1 MQALFLSEELIPMK
15 HIEAQFEDWSSKLI
29 PWFLHHGLK
38 IILIIFLAYLANKLL
53 QKVIEK
59 AVRIAVVA
67 DPFSSSDAEK
77 KREDTLI
84 SIFSAT
90 LRIVFI
96 IIVSMMALQ
105 ELGVE
110 IGPLLAGAGIVG
122 LALGFGGQYLIR
134 DLISGL
140 FIILENQYRIGD
152 VVSFDNTGGLVE
164 EITLRMTTIRD
175 QDGTVHHIPHGE
187 IKKVSNL
194 SKTFSRVN
202 LNIGISYDCDLEKV
216 IALVNQIGAEM
227 AADDL
232 WKDTII
238 KAPQF
243 LRVNDLGE
251 SSIIIKILG
260 ETTPLHQWEV
270 TGELRKRILITF
282 RQNGIEIPFPQTVV
296 HLADK
301 KRKNAFRK
309 KSAP

>member
-1 MQALFLSEELIPMK
+1 MQALFLSQEFIPMK
-15 HIEAQFEDWSSKLI
+15 RIEAQFDDWSSKLI

-53 QKVIEK
+53 QKLIYK
-59 AVRIAVVA
+59 AVRMAVA
-67 DPFSSSDAEK
+67 TDPSSSSDAEK

-105 ELGVE
+105 EVGVE

-194 SKTFSRVN
+194 SKNFSRVN
-202 LNIGISYDCDLEKV
+202 LNIGISYDSDLEKV
-216 IALVNQIGAEM
+216 IALINEIGAEM
-227 AADDL
+227 AKDEL

-282 RQNGIEIPFPQTVV
+282 RQKGIEIPFPQTVV

-301 KRKNAFRK
+301 KKEEH
-309 KSAP
+309 S

>member
-1 MQALFLSEELIPMK
+1 MQALFLSEEFIPMK

-38 IILIIFLAYLANKLL
+38 IILIVFLAYLANKLL

-67 DPFSSSDAEK
+67 DPFTSSDAEK

-227 AADDL
+227 AADEL

-301 KRKNAFRK
+301 KKEERF
-309 KSAP
+309 

>member
-38 IILIIFLAYLANKLL
+38 IILIVFLAYLANKLL

-194 SKTFSRVN
+194 SKNFSRVN
-202 LNIGISYDCDLEKV
+202 LNIGISYDSDLEKV
-216 IALVNQIGAEM
+216 ITLVNQIGSEM

-270 TGELRKRILITF
+270 TGELRKRILISF
-282 RQNGIEIPFPQTVV
+282 RQKGIEIPFPQTVV

-301 KRKNAFRK
+301 KKEERA
-309 KSAP
+309 

>member
-1 MQALFLSEELIPMK
+1 MQALFLSEEFIPMK

-38 IILIIFLAYLANKLL
+38 IILIVFLAYLANKLL

-301 KRKNAFRK
+301 KKEERL
-309 KSAP
+309 

>member
-301 KRKNAFRK
+301 KKEERF
-309 KSAP
+309 

>member
-1 MQALFLSEELIPMK
+1 MQALFLSQEFIPMK
-15 HIEAQFEDWSSKLI
+15 RIEAQFDDWSSKLI

-53 QKVIEK
+53 QKLIYK
-59 AVRIAVVA
+59 AVRMAVA
-67 DPFSSSDAEK
+67 TDPSSSSDAEK

-105 ELGVE
+105 EVGVE

-194 SKTFSRVN
+194 SKNFSRVN
-202 LNIGISYDCDLEKV
+202 LNIGISYDSDLEKV
-216 IALVNQIGAEM
+216 IALINEIGADM
-227 AADDL
+227 AKDEL

-282 RQNGIEIPFPQTVV
+282 RQKGIEIPFPQTVV
-296 HLADK
+296 HLAD
-301 KRKNAFRK
+301 RK
-309 KSAP
+309 KEEHS

>member
-1 MQALFLSEELIPMK
+1 MQALFLSQEFIPMK
-15 HIEAQFEDWSSKLI
+15 RIEAQFDDWSSKLI

-53 QKVIEK
+53 QKLIYK
-59 AVRIAVVA
+59 AVRMAVA
-67 DPFSSSDAEK
+67 TDPSSSSDAEK

-84 SIFSAT
+84 SIFSTT

-105 ELGVE
+105 EVGVE

-194 SKTFSRVN
+194 SKNFSRVN
-202 LNIGISYDCDLEKV
+202 LNIGISYDSDLEKV
-216 IALVNQIGAEM
+216 IALINEIGAEM
-227 AADDL
+227 AKDEL

-282 RQNGIEIPFPQTVV
+282 RQKGIEIPFPQTVV

-301 KRKNAFRK
+301 KKEEH
-309 KSAP
+309 S

>member
-1 MQALFLSEELIPMK
+1 MQSLILLQAFSSMNSIK
-15 HIEAQFEDWSSKLI
+15 SHFEAWSAKLL

-38 IILIIFLAYLANKLL
+38 IILILILAYLANKILL
-53 QKVIEK
+53 KLIDK
-59 AVRIAVVA
+59 AVRIAVVT
-67 DPFSSSDAEK
+67 DPFSSPDAEK

-90 LRIVFI
+90 LRTVIL
-96 IIVSMMALQ
+96 IIVGMMGLQ
-105 ELGVE
+105 EVGVE

-152 VVSFDNTGGLVE
+152 VVTFDSTGGLVE
-164 EITLRMTTIRD
+164 KITLRMTTIRD

-194 SKTFSRVN
+194 SKNFSRVN
-202 LNIGISYDCDLEKV
+202 LNIGISYDSDLEKV
-216 IALVNQIGAEM
+216 IALVNEIGAEM
-227 AADDL
+227 AADDF
-232 WKDTII
+232 WKEAII

-260 ETTPLHQWEV
+260 ETTPLRQWEV

-282 RQNGIEIPFPQTVV
+282 RQKGIEIPFPQTVV
-296 HLADK
+296 HLSDK
-301 KRKNAFRK
+301 KRSENLV
-309 KSAP
+309 P

>member
-1 MQALFLSEELIPMK
+1 MQALFLSEEFIPMK

-38 IILIIFLAYLANKLL
+38 IILIVFLAYLANKLL

-301 KRKNAFRK
+301 KKEERF
-309 KSAP
+309 

>member
-1 MQALFLSEELIPMK
+1 MQALFLSQEFIPMK
-15 HIEAQFEDWSSKLI
+15 RIEAQFDDWSSKLI

-38 IILIIFLAYLANKLL
+38 IILVIFLAYLANKLL
-53 QKVIEK
+53 QKLIYK
-59 AVRIAVVA
+59 AVRMAVA
-67 DPFSSSDAEK
+67 TDPSSSSDAEK

-84 SIFSAT
+84 SIFSTT

-105 ELGVE
+105 EVGVE

-194 SKTFSRVN
+194 SKNFSRVN
-202 LNIGISYDCDLEKV
+202 LNIGISYDSDLEKV
-216 IALVNQIGAEM
+216 IALINEIGAEM
-227 AADDL
+227 AKDEL

-282 RQNGIEIPFPQTVV
+282 RQKGIEIPFPQTVV

-301 KRKNAFRK
+301 KKEER
-309 KSAP
+309 S

>member
-38 IILIIFLAYLANKLL
+38 IILIVFLAYLANKLL

-152 VVSFDNTGGLVE
+152 VVSFDNTAGLVE

-301 KRKNAFRK
+301 KKEERF
-309 KSAP
+309 

>member
-1 MQALFLSEELIPMK
+1 MQALFLSQEFIPMK
-15 HIEAQFEDWSSKLI
+15 RIEAQFDDWSSKLI

-53 QKVIEK
+53 QKLIYK
-59 AVRIAVVA
+59 AVRMAVA
-67 DPFSSSDAEK
+67 TDPSSSSDAEK

-105 ELGVE
+105 EVGVE

-194 SKTFSRVN
+194 SKNFSRVN
-202 LNIGISYDCDLEKV
+202 LNIGISYDSDLEKV
-216 IALVNQIGAEM
+216 IALINEIGADM
-227 AADDL
+227 AKDEL

-282 RQNGIEIPFPQTVV
+282 RQKGIEIPFPQTVV

-301 KRKNAFRK
+301 KKEERL
-309 KSAP
+309 

>member
-1 MQALFLSEELIPMK
+1 MQALFLSQEFIPMK
-15 HIEAQFEDWSSKLI
+15 RIEAQFDDWSSKLI

-53 QKVIEK
+53 QKLIYK
-59 AVRIAVVA
+59 AVRMAVA
-67 DPFSSSDAEK
+67 TDPSSSSDAEK

-84 SIFSAT
+84 SIFSTT

-105 ELGVE
+105 EVGVE

-194 SKTFSRVN
+194 SKNFSRVN
-202 LNIGISYDCDLEKV
+202 LNIGISYDSDLEKV
-216 IALVNQIGAEM
+216 IALINEIGADM
-227 AADDL
+227 AKDEL

-282 RQNGIEIPFPQTVV
+282 RQKGIEIPFPQTVV

-301 KRKNAFRK
+301 KKEERL
-309 KSAP
+309 

>member
-1 MQALFLSEELIPMK
+1 MQALFLSQEFIPMK
-15 HIEAQFEDWSSKLI
+15 RIEAQFDDWSSKLI

-53 QKVIEK
+53 QKLIYK
-59 AVRIAVVA
+59 AVRMAVA
-67 DPFSSSDAEK
+67 TDPSSSSDAEK

-105 ELGVE
+105 EVGVE

-194 SKTFSRVN
+194 SKNFSRVN
-202 LNIGISYDCDLEKV
+202 LNIGISYDSDLEKV
-216 IALVNQIGAEM
+216 IALINEIGAEM
-227 AADDL
+227 AKDEL

-282 RQNGIEIPFPQTVV
+282 RQKGIEIPFPQTVV
-296 HLADK
+296 HLAD
-301 KRKNAFRK
+301 RK
-309 KSAP
+309 KEEHS

>member
-1 MQALFLSEELIPMK
+1 MQALFLSQEFIPMK
-15 HIEAQFEDWSSKLI
+15 RIEAQFDDWSSKLI

-53 QKVIEK
+53 QKLIYK
-59 AVRIAVVA
+59 AVRMAVA
-67 DPFSSSDAEK
+67 TDPSSSSDAEK

-84 SIFSAT
+84 SIFSTT

-105 ELGVE
+105 EVGVE

-194 SKTFSRVN
+194 SKNFSRVN
-202 LNIGISYDCDLEKV
+202 LNIGISYDSDLEKV
-216 IALVNQIGAEM
+216 IALINEIGAEM
-227 AADDL
+227 AKDEL

-282 RQNGIEIPFPQTVV
+282 RQKGIEIPFPQTVV

-301 KRKNAFRK
+301 KKEERL
-309 KSAP
+309 

>member
-1 MQALFLSEELIPMK
+1 MK
-15 HIEAQFEDWSSKLI
+15 RIEAQFDDWSSKLI

-53 QKVIEK
+53 QKLIYK
-59 AVRIAVVA
+59 AVRMAVA
-67 DPFSSSDAEK
+67 TDPSSSSDAEK

-84 SIFSAT
+84 SIFSTT

-105 ELGVE
+105 EVGVE

-194 SKTFSRVN
+194 SKNFSRVN
-202 LNIGISYDCDLEKV
+202 LNIGISYDSDLEKV
-216 IALVNQIGAEM
+216 IALINEIGADM
-227 AADDL
+227 AKDEL

-282 RQNGIEIPFPQTVV
+282 RQKGIEIPFPQTVV

-301 KRKNAFRK
+301 KKEERL
-309 KSAP
+309 

>member
-1 MQALFLSEELIPMK
+1 MQALFLSQEFIPMK
-15 HIEAQFEDWSSKLI
+15 RIEAQFDDWSSKLI

-53 QKVIEK
+53 QKLIYK
-59 AVRIAVVA
+59 AVRMAVA
-67 DPFSSSDAEK
+67 TDPSSSSDAEK

-84 SIFSAT
+84 SIFSTT

-105 ELGVE
+105 EVGVE

-194 SKTFSRVN
+194 SKNFSRVN
-202 LNIGISYDCDLEKV
+202 LNIGISYDSDLEKV
-216 IALVNQIGAEM
+216 IALINEIGADM
-227 AADDL
+227 AKDEL

-282 RQNGIEIPFPQTVV
+282 RQKGIEIPFPQTVV

-301 KRKNAFRK
+301 KKEER
-309 KSAP
+309 S

>member
-1 MQALFLSEELIPMK
+1 MK
-15 HIEAQFEDWSSKLI
+15 RIEAQFDDWSSKLI

-38 IILIIFLAYLANKLL
+38 IILVIFLAYLANKLL
-53 QKVIEK
+53 QKLIYK
-59 AVRIAVVA
+59 AVRMAVA
-67 DPFSSSDAEK
+67 TDPSSSSDAEK

-84 SIFSAT
+84 SIFSTT

-105 ELGVE
+105 EVGVE

-194 SKTFSRVN
+194 SKNFSRVN
-202 LNIGISYDCDLEKV
+202 LNIGISYDSDLEKV
-216 IALVNQIGAEM
+216 IALINEIGAEM
-227 AADDL
+227 AKDEL

-282 RQNGIEIPFPQTVV
+282 RQKGIEIPFPQTVV

-301 KRKNAFRK
+301 KKEER
-309 KSAP
+309 S

>member
-1 MQALFLSEELIPMK
+1 MQALFLSQEFIPMK
-15 HIEAQFEDWSSKLI
+15 RIEAQFDDWSSKLI

-53 QKVIEK
+53 QKLIYK
-59 AVRIAVVA
+59 AVRMAVA
-67 DPFSSSDAEK
+67 TDPSSSSDAEK

-105 ELGVE
+105 EVGVE

-194 SKTFSRVN
+194 SKNFSRVN
-202 LNIGISYDCDLEKV
+202 LNIGISYDSDLEKV
-216 IALVNQIGAEM
+216 IALINEIGAEM
-227 AADDL
+227 AKDEL

-282 RQNGIEIPFPQTVV
+282 RQTGIEIPFPQTVV

-301 KRKNAFRK
+301 KKEERL
-309 KSAP
+309 

>member
-1 MQALFLSEELIPMK
+1 M
-15 HIEAQFEDWSSKLI
+15 

-38 IILIIFLAYLANKLL
+38 IILIVFLAYLANKLL

-194 SKTFSRVN
+194 SKNFSRVN
-202 LNIGISYDCDLEKV
+202 LNIGISYDSDLEKV
-216 IALVNQIGAEM
+216 ITLVNQIGSEM

-270 TGELRKRILITF
+270 TGELRKRILISF
-282 RQNGIEIPFPQTVV
+282 RQKGIEIPFPQTVV

-301 KRKNAFRK
+301 KKEERA
-309 KSAP
+309 

>member
-1 MQALFLSEELIPMK
+1 MQALFLSEEFIPMK

-38 IILIIFLAYLANKLL
+38 IILIVFLAYLANKLL

-67 DPFSSSDAEK
+67 DPFTSSDAEK

-301 KRKNAFRK
+301 KKEERF
-309 KSAP
+309 